1 MERVIK
7 EHTFF
12 DELLNDEIVIIDLG
26 ACRGEFVNE
35 MDNLFKI
42 KKAILV
48 EANPTNYKNLTTKDN
63 FILYNNAVSDKS
75 GDVIEFYEDTNSPYN
90 GSKIFNYFNGV
101 KHQITTINLE
111 DIINENNLDY
121 IDILKVDI
129 EGSEYEIMD
138 KISNEIYSKIRQITI
153 EFHDFIDIS
162 LKVKTQNIINKLELL
177 GFSRVSKPITY
188 MNNSDNYDVLFYKK

>member
-101 KHQITTINLE
+101 
-111 DIINENNLDY
+111 
-121 IDILKVDI
+121 
-129 EGSEYEIMD
+129 
-138 KISNEIYSKIRQITI
+138 
-153 EFHDFIDIS
+153 
-162 LKVKTQNIINKLELL
+162 
-177 GFSRVSKPITY
+177 
-188 MNNSDNYDVLFYKK
+188 